1 MAVLQLGLNI
11 VGQLHPAEK
20 KANET
25 MTFKNKTEFMR
36 KVKAA
41 AAKKWHAISFMASG
55 DKRMPNVMGKK
66 FPYTAKGKAAA
77 KKAAK
82 KMAPAKKKK

>member
-1 MAVLQLGLNI
+1 MTEKSLLAGKSKARGRLAAGSEYRRTVAS
-11 VGQLHPAEK
+11 AEK

-41 AAKKWHAISFMASG
+41 AAKKYGMRISFMASG
-55 DKRMPNVMGKK
+55 DK
-66 FPYTAKGKAAA
+66 
-77 KKAAK
+77 
-82 KMAPAKKKK
+82 